1 MLLHFLMKYD
11 DIRITIK
18 FKEMGPSL
26 SVFNFK
32 SQFSKLQESMDNWF
46 VFLDYKR
53 QAAPVVEKYL
63 VPCLSKKSFVL

>member
-1 MLLHFLMKYD
+1 
-11 DIRITIK
+11 
-18 FKEMGPSL
+18 MGPSL